1 VKTPHLARVPGTPC
15 APRVHTPAHAHLR
28 AFSGLRAIVLG
39 VLLAGFVSPL
49 LPTPAEAKPPSERR
63 EKRRAKRSRAAHASR
78 ASKQPTDTSVP
89 APQAA
94 AEAKPSTEAKLS
106 APAETDPKAGA
117 SRAESQRRAAQDA
130 ALGTDTQ
137 VVREGETNVKVM
149 SFSGLDIEG
158 RLKSPQLMYFVGR
171 VHAEFDKPT
180 LPHRSFMPELEATT
194 HRGSLR

>member
-15 APRVHTPAHAHLR
+15 APRVPTPAHPHLR

-39 VLLAGFVSPL
+39 ALLAGIVSPL
-49 LPTPAEAKPPSERR
+49 LPAPGEANPPSERR

-78 ASKQPTDTSVP
+78 ANKQPADTSAP
-89 APQAA
+89 ATQAS
-94 AEAKPSTEAKLS
+94 AEAKPSTETKLS